1 VNTVKD
7 NSKYKGK
14 LNEQLLSIKKALEEH
29 FGIKLFQDSVGEDEL
44 PKDFNYFILE
54 TGEIELVSEPKYSLG
69 QNIYLTFYSE
79 NREDLTG
86 DVLDI
91 ISLIQTNIVRFQR
104 MDPNHLKLENQDR
117 YIDQLVFTFR
127 RLLKSDCHG

>member
-1 VNTVKD
+1 MKD

>member
-1 VNTVKD
+1 VKD

-86 DVLDI
+86 DALDI

>member
-1 VNTVKD
+1 VKD